1 MSTSIT
7 IHFPKQI
14 FQRLKRQSQVL
25 EKPIDEIVVETVSQG
40 LPLWLEKIPEKCER
54 EMAQILKLDNLQL
67 QRIAGAKL
75 PKSKQS
81 KLDKLLLKNSQGS
94 LSLKELEDLD
104 DLQLEANFMTLKK
117 AQALALLR
125 SRGIDLH
132 RLRFKAAQ

>member
-1 MSTSIT
+1 
-7 IHFPKQI
+7 
-14 FQRLKRQSQVL
+14 
-25 EKPIDEIVVETVSQG
+25 
-40 LPLWLEKIPEKCER
+40 
-54 EMAQILKLDNLQL
+54 MAQILKLDNLQL